1 MLYSYLGNITFLRGI
16 TQYLSEHKYGNAVTD
31 ELWDSLES
39 VSKPPVKLMMNTG
52 TKQAGYPLVS
62 LDENGIIIQEKFFHV
77 KPDNA
82 TSIPNSDYRYC
93 LLYAKICTSSILYK
107 LNIV

>member
-1 MLYSYLGNITFLRGI
+1 MLYGYLGNVTFLRGVK
-16 TQYLSEHKYGNAVTD
+16 QYLSEHEYGNAVTN

-39 VSKPPVKLMMNTG
+39 VSKPLVKSMMNTW

-62 LDENGIIIQEKFFHV
+62 LDENGIIHQERFFHV

-82 TSIPNSDYRYC
+82 SLIPNSDY
-93 LLYAKICTSSILYK
+93 K
-107 LNIV
+107 